1 MPDPTTILTY
11 ANQRSVGLKTALDV
25 STQRLAAAQT
35 ITVTEKDNLQNATTA
50 FTNLEQK
57 IQGIRQKLSAIP
69 TPADGDLLLKQL
81 EQAIIDSRAK
91 QAEILGAQTALS
103 AAQSEAGL
111 AQSELADFSAQ
122 LTSAEALVKK
132 VEPASKQRDAWIAAL
147 EGPLA
152 SIKTDATGVLD
163 ATKDPLKS
171 AKKRIE
177 DDIPATL
184 LTRAKERRAAQA
196 ARIASATTERQAA
209 EAAVFIERD
218 KNGGAAGVAAD
229 RWTVL
234 VRQEAGVG
242 DFVNTAKNRLDQ
254 AKATLVQVANRANA
268 PLTVEQKAR
277 MNAPA
282 GSQLQT
288 DREAAAV
295 KEKGVADKR
304 KDLDDK
310 QQKLNTAILEAK
322 AAPTDP
328 VKQTAVG
335 TAQGLV
341 NTAKQDLKQAE
352 DDYKVA
358 SEAIMNAW
366 EAAVPDATWSLLN
379 SYEAALEVLTA
390 TPNPAKL
397 STDLKGAE
405 ADYVKFQ
412 LLADRSANVL
422 VDLNSE
428 QAQRAARE
436 ENARQSSA
444 ASLFSVLR
452 GDK

>member
-1 MPDPTTILTY
+1 
-11 ANQRSVGLKTALDV
+11 
-25 STQRLAAAQT
+25 
-35 ITVTEKDNLQNATTA
+35 
-50 FTNLEQK
+50 
-57 IQGIRQKLSAIP
+57 
-69 TPADGDLLLKQL
+69 
-81 EQAIIDSRAK
+81 
-91 QAEILGAQTALS
+91 
-103 AAQSEAGL
+103 
-111 AQSELADFSAQ
+111 
-122 LTSAEALVKK
+122 
-132 VEPASKQRDAWIAAL
+132 
-147 EGPLA
+147 
-152 SIKTDATGVLD
+152 
-163 ATKDPLKS
+163 
-171 AKKRIE
+171 
-177 DDIPATL
+177 
-184 LTRAKERRAAQA
+184 
-196 ARIASATTERQAA
+196 
-209 EAAVFIERD
+209 
-218 KNGGAAGVAAD
+218 
-229 RWTVL
+229 
-234 VRQEAGVG
+234 
-242 DFVNTAKNRLDQ
+242 LDQ

-282 GSQLQT
+282 GSQLET

-310 QQKLNTAILEAK
+310 QAKLNTAILEAK
-322 AAPTDP
+322 ADP
-328 VKQTAVG
+328 SKQTAVG

-352 DDYKVA
+352 DDYKLA

-422 VDLNSE
+422 ADLTSE
-428 QAQRAARE
+428 QSQRAARE